1 MKPNQADAA
10 VAGRQEHV
18 VPDLDRLVGLEQFLV
33 LIDAENN
40 TWITVAICDNSQ
52 SMLKQEQSGWLR
64 EKLSKMI
71 PLMAGQPSIEY
82 FGVPINH
89 PASGR

>member
-10 VAGRQEHV
+10 VFGGQERV
-18 VPDLDRLVGLEQFLV
+18 VPDLDRLIGLEQFLV

-40 TWITVAICDNSQ
+40 TWITVAIYDNRQ

-64 EKLSKMI
+64 EKSSKRV
-71 PLMAGQPSIEY
+71 PPMAGPPSIEY
-82 FGVPINH
+82 FGGPIH
-89 PASGR
+89 QPASGR